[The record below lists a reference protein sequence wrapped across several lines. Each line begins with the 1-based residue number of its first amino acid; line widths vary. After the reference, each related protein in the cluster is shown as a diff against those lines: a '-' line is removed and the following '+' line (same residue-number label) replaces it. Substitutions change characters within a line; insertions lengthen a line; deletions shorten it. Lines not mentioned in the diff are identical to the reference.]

1 MTADDQSRYVEAALA
16 VQGIVLPPAARDA
29 VLVQFARLVAVA
41 APLQALDL
49 PPEVELA
56 PVFRP

>member
-1 MTADDQSRYVEAALA
+1 MTADDQARYVEAALA
-16 VQGIVLPPAARDA
+16 VHGIVLSPAARDA
-29 VLVQFARLVAVA
+29 VLVQFARLAAVA